1 MWYTS
6 ENNCQNIHL
15 IFLYLILIHTYVFKQ
30 NFSSPRDDPNTVI
43 WLCQYYRDSDRHGE
57 QQVPWQHICS
67 PTPNIQNNIYDIII
81 CSCARYLLLCWDYL
95 AYPHWLNV
103 AITLVIQLTRYN
115 PGFYRFVAPAVYIV
129 REQMSPNVQKFM
141 IFNNF
146 STPNYSVLKIKYAEN
161 VLFRRISFLQVE
173 WHWTVRTVGC
183 SMNYLISGDFTVCK
197 R

>member
-1 MWYTS
+1 M
-6 ENNCQNIHL
+6 L
-15 IFLYLILIHTYVFKQ
+15 GL
-30 NFSSPRDDPNTVI
+30 PRLP
-43 WLCQYYRDSDRHGE
+43 S
-57 QQVPWQHICS
+57 
-67 PTPNIQNNIYDIII
+67 
-81 CSCARYLLLCWDYL
+81 L
-95 AYPHWLNV
+95 ADWLNV

>member
-1 MWYTS
+1 MFLNRTF
-6 ENNCQNIHL
+6 HL
-15 IFLYLILIHTYVFKQ
+15 QETTRILLFGCVSITGIQ
-30 NFSSPRDDPNTVI
+30 TDMESSK
-43 WLCQYYRDSDRHGE
+43 
-57 QQVPWQHICS
+57 VPWQHICS

-81 CSCARYLLLCWDYL
+81 CSCARCLLLCWDYL

-197 R
+197 RQEVTKG